1 MCFLLLAVNAA
12 YSYAPWAANIGNGCP
27 LGYQYGGYGS
37 TTMCVPKS
45 GTTQVAEATQAHLKN
60 RVGGSGFRPT
70 TG

>member
-12 YSYAPWAANIGNGCP
+12 YAPWAANIGNGCP

-45 GTTQVAEATQAHLKN
+45 EPTYGSVVVANFYSEKANWSSKEDL
-60 RVGGSGFRPT
+60 
-70 TG
+70 